1 MSIYLFY
8 VTDQILIETEYNC
21 TISMAT
27 AGASLPGDAGE
38 LAAEDRSESVGADH
52 EFVSQRGP
60 GHDVHVCLAQDP
72 HQQSLPVLIPQLLNT
87 PTHSGLDASLIHL
100 QPCSNMEGLCYTRVG
115 ASAALTV
122 TVRHD
127 MVTSHL
133 NFTLRV
139 TEGHV

>member
-1 MSIYLFY
+1 MSINLFY

-52 EFVSQRGP
+52 ELVSQRGP

-87 PTHSGLDASLIHL
+87 PTHSGLDCIPDSPTAMFKHGGPVLHACGGIC
-100 QPCSNMEGLCYTRVG
+100 CSH
-115 ASAALTV
+115 
-122 TVRHD
+122 RH
-127 MVTSHL
+127 
-133 NFTLRV
+133 R
-139 TEGHV
+139 EA